1 MLMIHISN
9 LRKLLNS
16 GDSCNL
22 KFWKKSGEIVH
33 AQNVVCTSSFFKND
47 TVNIKFISSEEIRT
61 VRLSSIFQFNNQE
74 VCL

>member
-1 MLMIHISN
+1 MIHIST
-9 LRKLLNS
+9 LRKEINKKEPM
-16 GDSCNL
+16 DI

-47 TVNIKFISSEEIRT
+47 TVNIKFLNSEEIRT